1 MHSPLF
7 TYLNSFIGQSII
19 IDGLVVV
26 FARYFQYIVIGYALI
41 LMYRTLVNR
50 DPDLNPRLYIHK
62 AISEA
67 VWIFGSVA
75 SAFIVTA
82 ILKVSFAIPRPFL
95 SGIEPLFIHGGYNS
109 FPSGHATIFAALTVA
124 MFLFHKKR
132 GWWFFFSALAIG
144 GARVMA
150 GVHYPIDILA
160 GYIIGALF
168 AYITYVYIRPR
179 LTKYLHMFEY

>member
-1 MHSPLF
+1 MHSPIF
-7 TYLNSFIGQSII
+7 IYLNSFIGKSIVF
-19 IDGLVVV
+19 DGLVVV
-26 FARYFQYIVIGYALI
+26 FARYFQYIVIVYALI

-75 SAFIVTA
+75 AAFTVTA
-82 ILKVSFAIPRPFL
+82 IMKISFAIPRPFL

-109 FPSGHATIFAALTVA
+109 FPSGHATVFAALTVS
-124 MFLFHKKR
+124 MFLFHHKR
-132 GWWFFFSALAIG
+132 GWWFFASALAIG

-150 GVHYPIDILA
+150 GVHYPIDIIA
-160 GYIIGALF
+160 GYIVGAVS
-168 AYITYVYIRPR
+168 AYLVYIFIRPR